1 MDSVKFVERKKK
13 IGKFGWFESG
23 IRRMTVE
30 DVINKNVLVGIRFDG
45 HTKELLDWALVK
57 VADPGDRV
65 IALHVC
71 RNSGIIL

>member
-1 MDSVKFVERKKK
+1 
-13 IGKFGWFESG
+13 
-23 IRRMTVE
+23 MTVE
-30 DVINKNVLVGIRFDG
+30 NVINKNVLVGIRFDE

-71 RNSGIIL
+71 RNSGTLNMQCQLLLLIELLL